1 MERIVLRH
9 LSGSKANQVEEF
21 PLNHVKE
28 LILGRDPSATV
39 RYDPDRDDLVGRQHA
54 RVAQDPNDPTV
65 FTVTDLNSRNG
76 TFVNR
81 QRISGTTRIGP
92 GDVVQLGPGGPEFQF
107 DLEPRPVGGVKSTR
121 MAVSGTAATIA
132 AGGQPSTPQTRAA
145 STVPPTGQAQ
155 IPPTGQATAGA
166 PGKVGKATV
175 ERMINEN
182 IAVTKQQQ
190 GRKFLAI
197 GGAAFVAVL
206 VLFGAVAGFL
216 GYRYWKQQQVIVQQ
230 KEEIE
235 GKIAGVETKVAEDAA
250 SRPMSWAQVAE
261 NYGKAVVYIECSW
274 RLINTSNQAQVYHQ
288 FIRNAGSNNKP
299 LVPNGPG
306 VLAAYVAVGDSYE
319 PLLTYKNEPGT
330 RPIGGSHAGTGFVVS
345 SNGVIL
351 TNRHVAAT
359 WKTAYSFPP
368 DTPPGVVF
376 TLSGQLLTGRDGNPL
391 LVGPPSD
398 WVPVNTKQ
406 EGRQIQGSF
415 NGVNDVLDVTFPKK
429 ENRISA
435 RLVQS
440 SDRHDIAAIKMD
452 SLDPLTKVELNDNY
466 DSVKIGESVA
476 IMGYP
481 GAAPRS
487 YGKIESKDVF
497 NRETQYKSIPNPT
510 LTPTAIGAIH
520 REQEAGGGKDA
531 ILNQIGDAY
540 QLSTASTGAGNSG
553 GPVFDDKGRVIA
565 IFFAGHRAGTTD
577 AAITYAVPIRFAKQL
592 MSN

>member
-9 LSGSKANQVEEF
+9 LTGSKANQVEEF
-21 PLNHVKE
+21 PLNHIKE
-28 LILGRDPSATV
+28 LTLGRDPSATV

-54 RVAQDPNDPTV
+54 RIAQDTADPTV
-65 FTVTDLNSRNG
+65 FIVTDLNSRNG

-81 QRISGTTRIGP
+81 QRISAATRIGP

-107 DLEPRPVGGVKSTR
+107 DLEPRPIGGVKSTR
-121 MAVSGTAATIA
+121 MAVSGTAATL
-132 AGGQPSTPQTRAA
+132 AGGAAAPTPPQTRAS
-145 STVPPTGQAQ
+145 STAPPPTGGVPPTQPPPSYGAQ
-155 IPPTGQATAGA
+155 TGA

-182 IAVTKQQQ
+182 ITATKKSQS
-190 GRKFLAI
+190 RKFLVI
-197 GGAAFVAVL
+197 GAAALVTVF

-216 GYRYWKQQQVIVQQ
+216 IWRSRAR
-230 KEEIE
+230 ESEIQ

-250 SRPMSWAQVAE
+250 SRPLTWAQVAE
-261 NYGKAVVYIECSW
+261 NYGKAVVYVECSW

-288 FIRNAGSNNKP
+288 FIRNAGANNKP
-299 LVPNGPG
+299 LVPGGPG
-306 VLAAYVAVGDSYE
+306 VLAAYVAVGEGYE
-319 PLLTYKNEPGT
+319 PLLTYKNEAGT
-330 RPIGGSHAGTGFVVS
+330 RPIGGTHAGTGFVVS
-345 SNGVIL
+345 SNGLIL

-359 WKTAYSFPP
+359 WKTAYNFPP

-376 TLSGQLLTGRDGNPL
+376 TLTGQLLTGRDGNPL
-391 LVGPPSD
+391 LVPPPSD

-406 EGRQIQGSF
+406 EGRQIQGNF
-415 NGVNDVLDVTFPKK
+415 NGINDVLDITFPKK
-429 ENRISA
+429 ENRIAA

-440 SDRHDIAAIKMD
+440 SDRHDIATIKID

-466 DSVKIGESVA
+466 ETVKIGESVA

-520 REQEAGGGKDA
+520 REQEAGNGKDA
-531 ILNQIGDAY
+531 IINQIGDAY

-553 GPVFDDKGRVIA
+553 GPVFDDRGRVIA
-565 IFFAGHRAGTTD
+565 IFFAGNKPGASD
-577 AAITYAVPIRFAKQL
+577 AAITYAVPIRFANQL